1 MPRIPA
7 ITTAAKIRISR
18 DLPATLKANDDR
30 GVDSR
35 FRQTLPDDK
44 SGLGCWR
51 RLASAIWFR
60 TIAPPGEFR

>member
-30 GVDSR
+30 GVD
-35 FRQTLPDDK
+35 FQIPANTP
-44 SGLGCWR
+44 
-51 RLASAIWFR
+51 
-60 TIAPPGEFR
+60 